1 MLCILIHLVG
11 HSYLLIGIF
20 AGPKRIPGM
29 SFVGVYAGEYL
40 TDEEGEKRG
49 L

>member
-1 MLCILIHLVG
+1 MSIILMWFVY
-11 HSYLLIGIF
+11 SYLLIGIF
-20 AGPKRIPGM
+20 AGPKKIPGM